1 MEGSLTEPGTNIM
14 LKVLIIS
21 LLFITQPPPV
31 TFTSIEY
38 VYGTDSL
45 KAVVRLSNEL
55 FLRDYQQTIFDDL
68 DLATLRSF
76 RPFPADL
83 ANNYLNSKI
92 VIYTGKRQVIGKLLK
107 MQEDGGDIEFSLLFR
122 VDRKL
127 KSITVRNTILTGL
140 SSKVRNLTSVR
151 GRNTESLIVFT
162 PELPEKTFPLR

>member
-1 MEGSLTEPGTNIM
+1 M
-14 LKVLIIS
+14 LRILIIPLF
-21 LLFITQPPPV
+21 LLLQPPPV
-31 TFTSIEY
+31 TFTTIEY
-38 VYGTDSL
+38 VHGTDSL

-76 RPFPADL
+76 SPFPADL

-92 VIYTGKRQVIGKLLK
+92 NIHTGKRQVIGKLLK
-107 MQEDGGDIEFSLLFR
+107 MQKDGGDIEFSLLFR

-151 GRNTESLIVFT
+151 GRNTESLIILT
-162 PELPEKTFPLR
+162 PELPEGTFFLR